1 MNGHDKAY
9 YNIFSLIL
17 AFNGY
22 NCTCVRPH
30 EVYIMSGILQ
40 IYLFS
45 FTFIHCY
52 ANTVSPSNT
61 RAINVHVRLYHVE
74 NKKTRKLDVNME
86 GLQLYLSLSLG

>member
-9 YNIFSLIL
+9 YNIVSLIL

-30 EVYIMSGILQ
+30 EVHIMSGILQ

-45 FTFIHCY
+45 FISF
-52 ANTVSPSNT
+52 TVTPTLFHLLIPGQLMYMSGYITLET
-61 RAINVHVRLYHVE
+61 RRLE
-74 NKKTRKLDVNME
+74 NWMLTWKDCNYT
-86 GLQLYLSLSLG
+86 